1 MAQPL
6 WEKLWWFLKKI
17 KKELPYNLAIP
28 LLGIYVM
35 ETKKRILKD
44 VYTLM
49 FNAAPFTAVKLL
61 KQPKW
66 PLVSDWIN
74 KMPYINIMEYDST
87 IRKKNIL
94 PFATTWMEQARYDK
108 WKNSERERQV
118 LCDITYIWNF
128 NKLNL

>member
-49 FNAAPFTAVKLL
+49 FDAAPFTTVKLL

-94 PFATTWMEQARYDK
+94 PFATT
-108 WKNSERERQV
+108 
-118 LCDITYIWNF
+118 
-128 NKLNL
+128 